1 MIHAHSETVIFAV
14 DPPAWRLGGTEA
26 GNQDFLSNSVR
37 PKIVVVDDES
47 TIADTLVEILNVEG
61 FDAVSASTG
70 EDAIALAQKIRP
82 DIVLSDVVIPGL
94 DGVETGIRIRSLF
107 PECRIILFSGQAAT
121 LDLLKAARERGHHFE
136 ILVKPIKP
144 ELLLSILRQRPASG
158 QED

>member
-1 MIHAHSETVIFAV
+1 
-14 DPPAWRLGGTEA
+14 
-26 GNQDFLSNSVR
+26 
-37 PKIVVVDDES
+37 
-47 TIADTLVEILNVEG
+47 LNGEG